1 MRDIIRRGPTYD
13 HRERQQKPLQGCL
26 APRTPAAHPGLLM
39 GFKALLDQA
48 RPYALSLGLIVL
60 LSLLSSLAFLAL
72 PALAARLLGGIFTA
86 QEIDLAWVV
95 VLLLFALLA
104 LAILRVLSA
113 LVAASV
119 GTTIEARLR
128 RDIYSHVQR
137 RPMGFFDQNRQ
148 GDLLALLTWEVSSLS
163 AFISGTLTSVPSALI
178 VGAGAVTILFT
189 IDPRLAWLIPILL
202 PAYYFSL
209 KLIGRR
215 LRVLATQIQQAEA
228 GVFATAEE
236 DLEMLPAIK
245 AFAREDVRLRE
256 YRKVVNKARRLK
268 VEDHKIYA
276 VLGPSLELIT
286 ALGAVLLLLL
296 ANQSFT
302 DQRID
307 GTELFSFL
315 LYAALLTRPVG
326 SLANLYGQFNSARGT
341 LKRLQYVLQEAPEAG
356 YAKPDQPAHGK
367 GWIAFENVWFSYRER
382 EDTLKGA
389 DFDIKPGEIVALV
402 GDNGA
407 GKSTIVR
414 LLLGFYTPRNGR
426 ITLDGLDVATLDV
439 RQLRRKIG
447 YVPQRPLLQNGTIID
462 NLTLGEQGFAKSD
475 IEKAC
480 TLAQAHDFI
489 NNLPDGY
496 QTEIGDHGLKLSGGQ
511 QQRIALARA
520 LLEDPP
526 ILVLDEATSMYDLGA
541 EAAFV
546 EACQTA
552 LLGRTVIIITHRP
565 ASLALADR
573 TLKVENGAIAEIL
586 VAPSDLARTVDLKSR
601 TIIDQSPKAPR
612 RSGFN

>member
-1 MRDIIRRGPTYD
+1 
-13 HRERQQKPLQGCL
+13 
-26 APRTPAAHPGLLM
+26 M

-48 RPYALSLGLIVL
+48 RPYAPSLGLIVL

-86 QEIDLAWVV
+86 REIDLAWVV

-104 LAILRVLSA
+104 LAILRILSA

-128 RDIYSHVQR
+128 REIYSHVQR
-137 RPMGFFDQNRQ
+137 LPMGFFDQSRQ

-178 VGAGAVTILFT
+178 VGAGAMTILFT

-315 LYAALLTRPVG
+315 LYAALLTRPIG
-326 SLANLYGQFNSARGT
+326 SLADLYGQFNSARGT
-341 LKRLQYVLQEAPEAG
+341 LERLQHVLQEAPEAG
-356 YAKPDQPAHGK
+356 YARADHPAHGK
-367 GWIAFENVWFSYRER
+367 GWIAFENVWFAYRER
-382 EDTLKGA
+382 EDTLRGA

-426 ITLDGLDVATLDV
+426 ITLDGLDIATLDV
-439 RQLRRKIG
+439 RELRRKIG

-462 NLTLGEQGFAKSD
+462 NLTLGEHGFAQSD
-475 IEKAC
+475 IEMAC
-480 TLAQAHDFI
+480 SLAQAHDFI
-489 NNLPDGY
+489 LSLPDGY
-496 QTEIGDHGLKLSGGQ
+496 KTEIGDHGLKLSGGQ

-573 TLKVENGAIAEIL
+573 ILKIENGAIAEIL
-586 VAPSDLARTVDLKSR
+586 VAPSDLTRTLDIKSR

>member
-1 MRDIIRRGPTYD
+1 
-13 HRERQQKPLQGCL
+13 
-26 APRTPAAHPGLLM
+26 M
-39 GFKALLDQA
+39 GFKTLLDHS
-48 RPYALSLGLIVL
+48 RPYAPSLGLIVL
-60 LSLLSSLAFLAL
+60 LSLLSSFAFLAI
-72 PALAARLLGGIFTA
+72 PSLAARLLGGIFRVA
-86 QEIDLAWVV
+86 EIDLASVV
-95 VLLLFALLA
+95 ALLLAALCALSMLRILGALL
-104 LAILRVLSA
+104 
-113 LVAASV
+113 AASV
-119 GTTIEARLR
+119 GTRIEADFR
-128 RDIYSHVQR
+128 RDIYRHVQR
-137 RPMGFFDQNRQ
+137 LPIGFFDQSRQ

-163 AFISGTLTSVPSALI
+163 SFISGTLTSVPSALI
-178 VGAGAVTILFT
+178 VGAGAMAILFT
-189 IDPRLAWLIPILL
+189 IDPLLAWLVPILL
-202 PAYYFSL
+202 PAYYISL
-209 KLIGRR
+209 KLLGRR
-215 LRVLATQIQQAEA
+215 LRALATQIQQAEA
-228 GVFATAEE
+228 SVFATVEE

-245 AFAREDVRLRE
+245 AFAREDVRLRA
-256 YRKVVNKARRLK
+256 YRRVVNKARRLK
-268 VEDHKIYA
+268 VEDHRIYA

-296 ANQSFT
+296 ANQSFA
-302 DQRID
+302 DQRMN

-315 LYAALLTRPVG
+315 LYAALLTRPIG

-341 LKRLQYVLQEAPEAG
+341 LERLQYVLQEATEPG
-356 YAKPDQPAHGK
+356 YARPEHPANGK
-367 GWIAFENVWFSYRER
+367 GWIAFEDVWFSYRER

-414 LLLGFYTPRNGR
+414 LLLGFYAPRNGR
-426 ITLDGLDVATLDV
+426 ITLDGLDIATLNI
-439 RQLRRKIG
+439 RETRRKIG

-462 NLTLGEQGFAKSD
+462 NLTLGENGFAQAD
-475 IEKAC
+475 IEMAC
-480 TLAQAHDFI
+480 LHAQAHDFI
-489 NNLPDGY
+489 LRLPAGY

-526 ILVLDEATSMYDLGA
+526 VLVLDEATSMYDLGA

-573 TLKVENGAIAEIL
+573 ILKVENGVITEL
-586 VAPSDLARTVDLKSR
+586 STPPSDLNMRVDLQSR
-601 TIIDQSPKAPR
+601 TIIDQPAKAPR
-612 RSGFN
+612 KSDLN